1 MQRIDGPYNVPTKPE
16 LSPPAN
22 DPGFFSGGDAVSGR
36 KATRVTKDWLNW
48 IQEELCNVIEE
59 ADIKLDRSDDTQLL
73 QALKAL
79 FALPPDPGH
88 EDIIIPSAKPLEPGD
103 FEIFFRQSPPDRWA
117 VANGALLITA
127 DAVAPALWASL
138 QSSENAWR
146 LKSQAEWTALSQ
158 ASPWN
163 GIGGVPFF
171 VLDVNAKTV
180 RLPDLRGMYPE
191 TAGFDG
197 LTVGGVHGDA
207 IRNFP
212 GTFGFES
219 AVNGATG
226 NHPAT
231 GPFYVKNGYNRHIDA
246 GTDPGN
252 QEIGFDPSRV
262 VPTANVNRPRAF
274 GVLGCIYLG
283 EAAS

>member
-207 IRNFP
+207 IRNFTGRLGCYAP
-212 GTFGFES
+212 VYADGGLFTADSWAGGGVDVDGS
-219 AVNGATG
+219 GNKWVNL
-226 NHPAT
+226 N
-231 GPFYVKNGYNRHIDA
+231 V
-246 GTDPGN
+246 
-252 QEIGFDPSRV
+252 SRV
-262 VPTANVNRPRAF
+262 VPTASVNRPRAF